1 MGFENLPKTTADL
14 AQEQMAKLRALFPEC
29 VTESEQGLAVDFD
42 LLRRALSPEA
52 VVEGP
57 NERYRLEWPGKR
69 AARYA
74 ANAPTAST
82 LRPVR
87 ERSKDFDATRNLYVE
102 GDNLEALKLLRTA
115 YSGKVKLIYID
126 PPYNTGHDFIYHDKY
141 VRSVREEM
149 DKAGLL
155 DDEGRQTEDKDPFQ
169 KNDETNGR
177 YHSDWLTMMYPRLL
191 LARDLLTD
199 DGVIFI
205 SIDDNEQAN
214 LKRLC
219 DEVFGAENFVTTIHC
234 QMSTTQ
240 GMKVKAAQEGN
251 IVKNAEYVL
260 CYTRDGHKTI
270 AQHPLYDLRE
280 RYDEHYSLFL
290 REDGTIAQLREEYD
304 FRFPRDCNNEK
315 PYKLAQAYAKSE
327 DFAKFVREKRAQIAC
342 TDKVTGF
349 NLSSDIKNKCWTKVV
364 RSGKE
369 YLLTLDETGHIR
381 QLLRLSSSW
390 GMTDGFYEAEGLRK
404 IRGDWWAGFYIDM
417 GNVGKEGGV
426 DFRNGKKPL
435 RLIKQLVKM
444 SSLKDDDLVMDF
456 FSGSATTA
464 HAVMALNAEDGGK
477 RRFILVQLPEK
488 AELGSAAAE
497 AGVANICEIGEE
509 RIRRAGEKLL
519 GEHPELRGKLDVGF
533 RVLRVDERNELE
545 AAQTPDDAL
554 TNWATA
560 LQEETIKEG
569 RTEEDLLFQAL
580 LRVTEPLLVE
590 RIERE
595 VMAGLTVWSVADG
608 FVVAC
613 LAGEGQLTAAKAEAV
628 TRWIVGQAVSPSYVA
643 FREAGFADD
652 SVKLN
657 VEAGLRQAGCKATL
671 WVL

>member
-29 VTESEQGLAVDFD
+29 VTESERGLAVDFD

-87 ERSKDFDATRNLYVE
+87 ERSKDFDATQNLYIE

-115 YSGKVKLIYID
+115 YAGKVKLIYID

-149 DKAGLL
+149 AKAGLL
-155 DDEGRQTEDKDPFQ
+155 DDAGRQTEDKDPFQ

-219 DEVFGAENFVTTIHC
+219 DEVFGAGNFL
-234 QMSTTQ
+234 
-240 GMKVKAAQEGN
+240 AQVVWERAYAP
-251 IVKNAEYVL
+251 IALKKHFSPSHDYVL
-260 CYTRDGHKTI
+260 VYARNLDQARCNGIPRTAEAD
-270 AQHPLYDLRE
+270 A
-280 RYDEHYSLFL
+280 RYKNPDN
-290 REDGTIAQLREEYD
+290 D
-304 FRFPRDCNNEK
+304 PRGPWMSD
-315 PYKLAQAYAKSE
+315 
-327 DFAKFVREKRAQIAC
+327 
-342 TDKVTGF
+342 
-349 NLSSDIKNKCWTKVV
+349 NLSVGPAVESNIYPITTPSGRVVYPPSGYSWRVSKEEFARRVQDNRIWFGADGDGVPRVKRFRTEVKQGITPMTIWKYTEVGHSQDATKALKELFD
-364 RSGKE
+364 GKD
-369 YLLTLDETGHIR
+369 YFD
-381 QLLRLSSSW
+381 
-390 GMTDGFYEAEGLRK
+390 YP
-404 IRGDWWAGFYIDM
+404 
-417 GNVGKEGGV
+417 
-426 DFRNGKKPL
+426 KPVP
-435 RLIKQLVKM
+435 LIKRCLALYG
-444 SSLKDDDLVMDF
+444 SPDDLVMDF

-464 HAVMALNAEDGGK
+464 HAVMQLNAEDGGK

-488 AELGSAAAE
+488 AELGTAAAE
-497 AGVANICEIGEE
+497 AGFANICEIGEE
-509 RIRRAGEKLL
+509 RIRRAGEKIL
-519 GEHPELRGKLDVGF
+519 GEHPELRGTLDVGF
-533 RVLRVDERNELE
+533 RVLRLDEKNEVQ

-554 TNWATA
+554 TNWDAA

-590 RIERE
+590 KIERDE
-595 VMAGLTVWSVADG
+595 VAGLTVWSVADG

>member
-1 MGFENLPKTTADL
+1 MGFEQLPETTADL

-29 VTESEQGLAVDFD
+29 VTEGPGGPAVDFD

-69 AARYA
+69 AALYA

-87 ERSKDFDATRNLYVE
+87 ERSKDFDTTQNLYIE

-115 YSGKVKLIYID
+115 YAGRVKLIYID

-149 DKAGLL
+149 IKAGLL
-155 DDEGRQTEDKDPFQ
+155 DDEGRQTEDKDPFR

-191 LARDLLTD
+191 LARDLLAD

-219 DEVFGAENFVTTIHC
+219 DEIFGAGNF
-234 QMSTTQ
+234 
-240 GMKVKAAQEGN
+240 
-251 IVKNAEYVL
+251 
-260 CYTRDGHKTI
+260 I
-270 AQHPLYDLRE
+270 AQVVWE
-280 RYDEHYSLFL
+280 R
-290 REDGTIAQLREEYD
+290 
-304 FRFPRDCNNEK
+304 
-315 PYKLAQAYAKSE
+315 AYAP
-327 DFAKFVREKRAQIAC
+327 IALKKHFSPSHDYILVYARDLEQARC
-342 TDKVTGF
+342 NGIPRTAEADARYKNPDNDPRGPWM
-349 NLSSDIKNKCWTKVV
+349 SSDISVGPVIESKVYPITTPSGRVVYPPSGRCWSMSQQEFETRRTDKRIWFGSDGDGVPRIKRFLSEVKQGITPMTVWKYTEVGHSQDATKALKALFD
-364 RSGKE
+364 GKD
-369 YLLTLDETGHIR
+369 YFDYPKH
-381 QLLRLSSSW
+381 
-390 GMTDGFYEAEGLRK
+390 
-404 IRGDWWAGFYIDM
+404 
-417 GNVGKEGGV
+417 V
-426 DFRNGKKPL
+426 P
-435 RLIKQLVKM
+435 LIKRCL
-444 SSLKDDDLVMDF
+444 SLYSTKDDIVLDF
-456 FSGSATTA
+456 FSGSGTTA
-464 HAVMALNAEDGGK
+464 HAVMQLNAEDGGK
-477 RRFILVQLPEK
+477 RQFILVQLPK
-488 AELGSAAAE
+488 NVELKGE
-497 AGVANICEIGEE
+497 AVETFADICAIGEE
-509 RIRRAGEKLL
+509 RIRRAGEAIL
-519 GEHPELRGKLDVGF
+519 GERPELRGKLDVGF
-533 RVLRVDERNELE
+533 RVLRVDEKNELE
-545 AAQTPDDAL
+545 AALTPAETLED
-554 TNWATA
+554 WAA
-560 LQEETIKEG
+560 NQHEKTIKPG

-590 RIERE
+590 KIERE
-595 VMAGLTVWSVADG
+595 EVAGVTVWSVADG

-613 LAGEGQLTAAKAEAV
+613 LVGEGRLTAAKAEAV

>member
-29 VTESEQGLAVDFD
+29 VTESERGLAVDFD

-87 ERSKDFDATRNLYVE
+87 ERSKDFDATQNLYIE

-115 YSGKVKLIYID
+115 YAGKVKLIYID

-149 DKAGLL
+149 AKAGLL
-155 DDEGRQTEDKDPFQ
+155 DDAGRQTEDKDPFQ

-219 DEVFGAENFVTTIHC
+219 DEVFGAGNFLAQVVWERAYAPIALKKHFSPSHDYVLVYARNLDQARCNGIPRTAEADARYKNPDNDPRGPWKSADLSVGPAVATRIYEIVTP
-234 QMSTTQ
+234 S
-240 GMKVKAAQEGN
+240 GRKVFPPEGRCWVYDEEGFRRQVQDNRIWFGPEGN
-251 IVKNAEYVL
+251 NVPSVKKFLSEVKQGITPMTIWK
-260 CYTRDGHKTI
+260 YTEVGHSQDATKALKELFDGKDYFDY
-270 AQHPLYDLRE
+270 P
-280 RYDEHYSLFL
+280 
-290 REDGTIAQLREEYD
+290 
-304 FRFPRDCNNEK
+304 K
-315 PYKLAQAYAKSE
+315 P
-327 DFAKFVREKRAQIAC
+327 V
-342 TDKVTGF
+342 
-349 NLSSDIKNKCWTKVV
+349 
-364 RSGKE
+364 
-369 YLLTLDETGHIR
+369 
-381 QLLRLSSSW
+381 
-390 GMTDGFYEAEGLRK
+390 
-404 IRGDWWAGFYIDM
+404 
-417 GNVGKEGGV
+417 
-426 DFRNGKKPL
+426 P
-435 RLIKQLVKM
+435 LIKRCLALYG
-444 SSLKDDDLVMDF
+444 SPDDLVMDF

-464 HAVMALNAEDGGK
+464 HAVMALNAEDGGNRK
-477 RRFILVQLPEK
+477 FILVQLPEK

-497 AGVANICEIGEE
+497 AGFANICEIGEE
-509 RIRRAGEKLL
+509 RIRRAGEKIL

-533 RVLRVDERNELE
+533 RVLRLDEKNEVQ

-554 TNWATA
+554 TNWDVA